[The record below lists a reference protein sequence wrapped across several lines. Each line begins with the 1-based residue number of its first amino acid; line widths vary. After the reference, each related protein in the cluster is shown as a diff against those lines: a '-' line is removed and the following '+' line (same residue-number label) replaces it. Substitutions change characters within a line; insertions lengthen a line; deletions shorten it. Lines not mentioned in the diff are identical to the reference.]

1 MPDNPELAP
10 HVHGLGRMGW
20 PLPSSAS
27 VRLTLPEILALKV
40 QNDTV
45 EGILLK
51 QLLDFRVV
59 CPCTLG
65 LLLCKGRGTK
75 VHAMRP
81 NDYIHEN
88 IPTRLLLK
96 GFPVGARLQPVQ
108 TWPVEILVD
117 LPGCPGGGLAGRFSP
132 VPGKVASQWNP
143 PLGP

>member
-1 MPDNPELAP
+1 MPDDPELAA

-59 CPCTLG
+59 CPA
-65 LLLCKGRGTK
+65 RW
-75 VHAMRP
+75 
-81 NDYIHEN
+81 
-88 IPTRLLLK
+88 
-96 GFPVGARLQPVQ
+96 GFSCAKAEVQ
-108 TWPVEILVD
+108 KYT
-117 LPGCPGGGLAGRFSP
+117 
-132 VPGKVASQWNP
+132 Q
-143 PLGP
+143 